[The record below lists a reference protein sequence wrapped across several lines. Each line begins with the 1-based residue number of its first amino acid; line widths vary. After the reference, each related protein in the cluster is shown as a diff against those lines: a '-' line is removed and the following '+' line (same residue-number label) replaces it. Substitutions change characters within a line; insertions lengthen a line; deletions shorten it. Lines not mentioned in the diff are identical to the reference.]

1 MLLNIKCI
9 CVNNYGLDKSVC
21 INKIRD
27 YNFDFNKIVDKC
39 NSDEVGLK
47 VWCFYRIVWDFYGI
61 YLFLV
66 VFILIIDI
74 LYSVKRYILGLWIDM
89 VIFKD
94 F

>member
-47 VWCFYRIVWDFYGI
+47 VWCFYRIVWGFNLRRVLW
-61 YLFLV
+61 YLFI
-66 VFILIIDI
+66 FGCFYIDN
-74 LYSVKRYILGLWIDM
+74 RYII
-89 VIFKD
+89 
-94 F
+94 